1 MKDKRP
7 LRDRIIA
14 VRNYPGERWR
24 RRTVRNVLVVA
35 GETRRTVADGFA
47 AVNERFS
54 EILERIEV
62 SEVQH
67 AELLIRQGIAF
78 GRELPSLGAGESSPS
93 GHLEQYFDA
102 HIAGPG
108 IFKWRHYFPIYERH
122 LGKLR
127 GRSANLVEIGV
138 FSGGSLH
145 MWREYLG
152 PSSQVTGIDIEPACK
167 AYEADG
173 ISVAIGDQGDPA
185 FWASFLAEA
194 APIDAVIDDGSHDPA
209 DQITTLKA
217 LLPRLE
223 PGGVY
228 ICEDVH
234 GPDNEFA
241 RFIDGFT
248 RNLDTTEPR
257 EWPDGSLSSDTTAC
271 QRSIASVH
279 RYPFVTVIE
288 RTQSPVASF
297 EAPRHGTEWLYDKRA
312 D

>member
-1 MKDKRP
+1 M
-7 LRDRIIA
+7 
-14 VRNYPGERWR
+14 
-24 RRTVRNVLVVA
+24 LV
-35 GETRRTVADGFA
+35 GETRRNVADGFA
-47 AVNERFS
+47 AVNGRLS
-54 EILERIEV
+54 EILARIEV
-62 SEVQH
+62 SEEQH
-67 AELLIRQGIAF
+67 AELLVRQGIAF
-78 GRELPSLGAGESSPS
+78 GRELPSLVGGDSSPP

-108 IFKWRHYFPIYERH
+108 IWKWRHYFPIYERH
-122 LGKLR
+122 LGNLR
-127 GRSANLVEIGV
+127 GRSAHLVEIGV
-138 FSGGSLH
+138 FSGGSLP

-194 APIDAVIDDGSHDPA
+194 APIAAVIDDGSHDPA

-234 GPDNEFA
+234 GSDNEFA

-257 EWPDGSLSSDTTAC
+257 EWPDGSISSDTTAC
-271 QRSIASVH
+271 QRVIASIH

-288 RTQSPVASF
+288 RTESPVASF
-297 EAPRHGTEWLYDKRA
+297 EAPRHGTEWQPFYDKAR
-312 D
+312 